1 MTTQEQHFKKMTETK
16 IPRLIIG
23 LGIPTTISMLI
34 TTIYNMADTFFVGQL
49 GTSQS
54 GAVGIVFSLMAVLQA
69 FGFMYGQGA
78 GSIIARKLGEGNVE
92 EAKKTGS
99 TAFMLA
105 IVTGLIICIIGIL
118 TIDNFMRLLGSTET
132 ILPYAREYGRCILLA
147 APFMISS
154 NVLNNILRYEGKAFY
169 AMIGLCAGGV
179 LNMIGD
185 PILIFGLNMGV
196 RGAGVSTA
204 ISQMIGF
211 FILLYMFLAD
221 KTQTKFAFNLIT
233 PTKEMISN
241 ICFTGLPSLI
251 RQSMQ
256 SISGMFLNTIA
267 AGFGGDA
274 AVAAMSIVG
283 RINFFCFAV
292 GLGVGQGCQPVT
304 SFNYGAKR
312 YDRVKEAFFFTW
324 KFSQIMLSLFVITGL
339 IFSDNLIQIFRDDIE
354 VIKIGTYALKAQ
366 LFALFFV
373 PFQVSSNMLLQSTGQ
388 RKSASFLS
396 LLRNGLYFIP
406 ILLVL
411 SMILGLRG
419 VQVAQPISDVFTTL
433 TSIPFIILFFK
444 KMAEHDGQAE
454 NAD

>member
-1 MTTQEQHFKKMTETK
+1 MTTQEQHYKKMTETK
-16 IPRLIIG
+16 IPKLIIG

-34 TTIYNMADTFFVGQL
+34 TTVYNMADTFFVGKL

-78 GSIIARKLGEGNVE
+78 GSIIARKLGAGDVL

-105 IVTGLIICIIGIL
+105 VVTGVFICIIGLL
-118 TIDNFMRLLGSTET
+118 TLDNFMRLLGSTET
-132 ILPYAREYGRCILLA
+132 ILPYSREYGRCILIA
-147 APFMISS
+147 APLMISS
-154 NVLNNILRYEGKAFY
+154 NLLNNILRYEGKAFY
-169 AMIGLCAGGV
+169 AMIGLCTGGI

-196 RGAGVSTA
+196 LGAGISTA
-204 ISQMIGF
+204 VSQTISF
-211 FILLYMFLAD
+211 LILLYMFLSG
-221 KTQTKFAFNLIT
+221 KSQTKFSFKLIT
-233 PTKEMISN
+233 PTYDMISN

-267 AGFGGDA
+267 AGFGEDA

-324 KFSQIMLSLFVITGL
+324 KFSQVMLSLFVIVGL
-339 IFSDNLIQIFRDDIE
+339 IFSDNLIKIFRDDLE
-354 VIKIGTYALKAQ
+354 VIRIGTYALKMQ

-406 ILLVL
+406 ILIVA
-411 SMILGLRG
+411 SMVLGLRG
-419 VQVAQPISDVFTTL
+419 VQIAQPTSDVLTTM
-433 TSIPFIILFFK
+433 TSIPFIIMFFK
-444 KMAEHDGQAE
+444 QMTKEE
-454 NAD
+454 YIKCK

>member
-1 MTTQEQHFKKMTETK
+1 MTTQEKHYKKMTETS

-34 TTIYNMADTFFVGQL
+34 TTIYNMADTFFVGRL

-78 GSIIARKLGEGNVE
+78 GSIIARKLGAGDVE

-105 IVTGLIICIIGIL
+105 LITGVFICSVGLITL
-118 TIDNFMRLLGSTET
+118 DNFMRILGSTET
-132 ILPYAREYGRCILLA
+132 ILPYSREYGRCILLA

-169 AMIGLCAGGV
+169 AMIGLCIGGI

-185 PILIFGLNMGV
+185 PILIFAMNLGV
-196 RGAGVSTA
+196 RGAGISTA
-204 ISQMIGF
+204 VSQSISFI
-211 FILLYMFLAD
+211 ILLYMFLSG
-221 KTQTKFAFNLIT
+221 KTQTKFSLKLVT
-233 PTKEMISN
+233 PTYDMISN

-256 SISGMFLNTIA
+256 SVSGMFLNTIA

-312 YDRVKEAFFFTW
+312 YDRVREAFFFTW
-324 KFSQIMLSLFVITGL
+324 KFSQIMLSLFVIVGL
-339 IFSDNLIQIFRDDIE
+339 IFSDNLIQVFRDDIE
-354 VIKIGTYALKAQ
+354 VIKIGTFALKSQ
-366 LFALFFV
+366 LLALFFV

-406 ILLVL
+406 ILLVF
-411 SMILGLRG
+411 SAVLGLRG
-419 VQVAQPISDVFTTL
+419 VQTAQPVSDVLTTL

-444 KMAEHDGQAE
+444 QMS
-454 NAD
+454 ADETETKS